1 MIVHARVDTA
11 VGMSEMIEFFLPMVP
26 PTVTAQ
32 EHKVTVAN
40 GKPRFYD
47 PPKLSAAR
55 SKLTG
60 ALAYHRTG
68 YAAQR
73 ASEACGQ
80 VVLPSEQAF
89 GWPVQGYSAGH

>member
-1 MIVHARVDTA
+1 
-11 VGMSEMIEFFLPMVP
+11 MIEFFLPMVP

-32 EHKVTVAN
+32 EHKVSVVN

-47 PPKLSAAR
+47 PPELKVAR

-60 ALAYHRTG
+60 AACLSPTG

-73 ASEACGQ
+73 TSEACGQ
-80 VVLPSEQAF
+80 VVLPSRAAS
-89 GWPVQGYSAGH
+89 GWSVQGYSAGH